1 VPPYV
6 VFNDTTLLEMAEH
19 LPVSPGD
26 LLDITGVGQ
35 RKLEK
40 FGRPF
45 MNMIRDHI
53 DNGDE

>member
-1 VPPYV
+1 V
-6 VFNDTTLLEMAEH
+6 AEH
-19 LPVSPGD
+19 LPVSASD

-45 MNMIRDHI
+45 MAMIRDHI

>member
-1 VPPYV
+1 
-6 VFNDTTLLEMAEH
+6 MAEQ
-19 LPVSPGD
+19 LPVSPGE
-26 LLDITGVGQ
+26 LLGITGVGQ

-45 MNMIRDHI
+45 MTLIRDHI